1 MRRLDDENAGK
12 PENTSNRHDKR
23 LGVGIVFIFI
33 GIVFILSNSGLL
45 PFPIRHYVF
54 SWQMILIVIGLF
66 SIAGNRNKTQGLI
79 LIGIGVVFM
88 MQGIL
93 GFPGLGFSSLWPLAL
108 IGVGA
113 YILFKQKTEIL
124 ISGITEIG
132 FKSDG
137 IDTIDDL
144 NVFSGSNKKI
154 TSQNFKGGRITC
166 IFGGADYNM
175 TNAGM
180 VDSIA
185 VLDVLTIFGG
195 TKFVVP
201 TDWGVTIDVVS
212 IFGGFADKRESTH
225 QVNIIPQ
232 NRLVIKGFTIFGGGE
247 VKDI

>member
-12 PENTSNRHDKR
+12 PENNSHRHDKR
-23 LGVGIVFIFI
+23 LGLGIVFIFI
-33 GIVFILSNSGLL
+33 GIVFVLSNLGLI

-66 SIAGNRNKTQGLI
+66 SIAGNRNKTHGLI
-79 LIGIGVVFM
+79 LISIGVVFM
-88 MQGIL
+88 MPGIL

-108 IGVGA
+108 IGLGA
-113 YILFKQKTEIL
+113 YILFKQKTENPVSVSNDVEFI
-124 ISGITEIG
+124 
-132 FKSDG
+132 SDG

-144 NVFSGSNKKI
+144 NVFSGSNRKI

-166 IFGGADYNM
+166 VFGGADYNL

-180 VDSIA
+180 NNSLA

-195 TKFVVP
+195 TKIVVP
-201 TDWGVTIDVVS
+201 SDWGVTIDVVS
-212 IFGGFADKRESTH
+212 IFGGFADKRHSAH
-225 QVNIIPQ
+225 HINVIPQ